1 MKLRIKGNSL
11 RLRLGPAE
19 VTQLLAQG
27 RIEETIRFAP
37 EQDATL
43 TYALELAEPPSGLS
57 LRYDPREVVVL
68 LPRQV
73 AREWSAGGQVGI
85 AGKIDVGAGDL
96 ELLIE
101 KDFACIDRDG
111 REDEDTFAN
120 PKAGA
125 VC

>member
-27 RIEETIRFAP
+27 RIEETIRFAA
-37 EQDATL
+37 EQDAAL
-43 TYALELAEPPSGLS
+43 TYALELAELPAELS
-57 LRYDPREVVVL
+57 LRFDPREVVVVL
-68 LPRQV
+68 SRQL
-73 AREWSAGGQVGI
+73 AREWSAGDQVTL
-85 AGKIDVGAGDL
+85 AGKIDVGSGDL

-101 KDFACIDRDG
+101 KDFACIDRAD
-111 REDEDTFAN
+111 RENEDTFPN

>member
-19 VTQLLAQG
+19 IAQLLAKG
-27 RIEETIRFAP
+27 RIEETIRFSA
-37 EQDATL
+37 EQGATL
-43 TYALELAEPPSGLS
+43 TYALELAEPPAGLS
-57 LRYDPREVVVL
+57 LRYDPCEVVVL
-68 LPRQV
+68 LSRQA
-73 AREWSAGGQVGI
+73 AREWSTGDQVTI
-85 AGKIDVGAGDL
+85 AGKIDVGSGDL

-101 KDFACIDRDG
+101 KDFACIDRAD
-111 REDEDTFAN
+111 RENEDTFPN